1 MLVKNPTAILN
12 GVFSDEINFTLQYR
26 SQKLLFKLGS
36 LNMCY
41 ISIKIIILLIK
52 DYGDDLDTE
61 ELIFVLCQRIKFKA
75 FQHKISQLQL
85 CFSRR
90 YSSTVTLNRNRQPP
104 LSHRVEV
111 SVLNDTLFYSINR
124 NAASQKHFKIIINY

>member
-1 MLVKNPTAILN
+1 MMLKNPTIILN

-52 DYGDDLDTE
+52 DDGDDLDTE
-61 ELIFVLCQRIKFKA
+61 ELIFC
-75 FQHKISQLQL
+75 
-85 CFSRR
+85 
-90 YSSTVTLNRNRQPP
+90 P
-104 LSHRVEV
+104 V
-111 SVLNDTLFYSINR
+111 SKD
-124 NAASQKHFKIIINY
+124 